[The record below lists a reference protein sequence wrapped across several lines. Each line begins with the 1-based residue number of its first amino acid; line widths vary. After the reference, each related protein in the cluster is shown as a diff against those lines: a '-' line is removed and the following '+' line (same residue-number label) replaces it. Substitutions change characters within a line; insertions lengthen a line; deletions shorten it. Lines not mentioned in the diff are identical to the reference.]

1 MMQTRPGFNVI
12 GNISANTGLG
22 VHARHLI
29 TLIRERGHPV
39 TVFDIDPSG
48 NRGRHD
54 TQFADITVNDP
65 DELPH
70 PINLFV
76 LQPSAVFTF
85 LAGHPKFDVE
95 PGRLHAAVAMW
106 ELTVVP
112 ERWKRGFQALDV
124 VLAASDFVQ
133 GVFSE
138 NLSGPFIVP
147 APCPLYLPDSVVPSR
162 ARFDLP
168 DEPVIFVTS
177 FEPASDPE
185 RKNPFAAIHA
195 FLKAFPSGSGALL
208 VIKVNNSRRDG
219 ALHPAVARLHE
230 LCRGHPN
237 ILILDVVLSYP
248 DVLSLYASCDCFVS
262 MHRSEGLGLG
272 LMEAM
277 ALGKPV
283 IATAWSGNMSFM
295 SHANSCLVGY
305 ELIPAR
311 SDLQVYSKRYLGKD
325 AYWAD
330 PSFEQAA
337 AWMQE
342 LTRNA
347 SRRKDIARRAADS
360 MALYQTLAKKGAFLD
375 ELIAL
380 HESRAFLRAP
390 RQHPSPAELWQA
402 ASQSD
407 SGWPRKARAGIQT
420 LWDVYIA
427 WRLNKKPSH

>member
-1 MMQTRPGFNVI
+1 MQTQPGFNVI

-22 VHARHLI
+22 VHSRHLL
-29 TLIRERGHPV
+29 TLMRERSHCV
-39 TVFDIDPSG
+39 KVFDIDPSG
-48 NRGRHD
+48 NRGMHD

-65 DELPH
+65 DELPY

-76 LQPSAVFTF
+76 LQPSAVFAF
-85 LAGHPKFDVE
+85 LAAHPKFAVE

-112 ERWKRGFQALDV
+112 ERWKRGFKALDV

-147 APCPLYLPDSVVPSR
+147 APCPLYLPESVVPNR

-168 DEPVIFVTS
+168 DAPVIFVTS

-185 RKNPFAAIHA
+185 RKNPFASIHA
-195 FLKAFPSGSGALL
+195 FLKAFPSESGALL
-208 VIKVNNSRRDG
+208 VIKVNNSKLNG
-219 ALHPAVARLHE
+219 VLHPAVVRLHD
-230 LCRGHPN
+230 LCREYAH
-237 ILILDVVLSYP
+237 IRILDEILSYT
-248 DVLSLYASCDCFVS
+248 DVLSLYASCDCFIS

-295 SHANSCLVGY
+295 SHTNSCLVGY

-325 AYWAD
+325 AYWAA
-330 PSFEQAA
+330 PSIEQAA

-347 SRRKDIARRAADS
+347 SRREAIGRRAAAS
-360 MALYQTLAKKGAFLD
+360 MARYQALAKEGQFLD
-375 ELIAL
+375 ELITL
-380 HESRAFLRAP
+380 HENLAFLPAL
-390 RQHPSPAELWQA
+390 RQRPSPAELWQA
-402 ASQSD
+402 ASQND
-407 SGWPRKARAGIQT
+407 SGRKIRVQAGMQEF
-420 LWDVYIA
+420 WDKHIA